1 MSTIYDID
9 VVTINGE
16 TKKMA
21 DYVGKTLLIVNV
33 ASKCGLTPQYE
44 QLEAFYEANK
54 TKGVEVL
61 GFPCN
66 QFAGQE
72 PGTDAEVM
80 EYCRATFGIQF
91 PMFAKID
98 VNGENRHP
106 LYKALIAAQPA
117 RENLADGEL
126 KAKLQAHGL
135 LNKEETD
142 VMWNFEKFLVSAKGE
157 VVGRF
162 APDMTID
169 SPQLTDAITSQLKSL

>member
-9 VVTINGE
+9 VVTIDGQ
-16 TKKMA
+16 TKKMV
-21 DYVGKTLLIVNV
+21 DYAGKTLLIVNV

-54 TKGVEVL
+54 AKGVEVL

-66 QFAGQE
+66 QFAEQE
-72 PGTDAEVM
+72 PGSDAEVM
-80 EYCRATFGIQF
+80 EFCRATFGIQF

-98 VNGENRHP
+98 VNGESRHP
-106 LYKALIAAQPA
+106 LYQVLIEAQPE
-117 RENLADGEL
+117 RTTLPDGEL
-126 KAKLQAHGL
+126 KAKLQELGL

-142 VMWNFEKFLVSAKGE
+142 VMWNFEKFLISPKGE

-162 APDMTID
+162 APDMTIEH
-169 SPQLTDAITSQLKSL
+169 SILVDAIATQLK

>member
-9 VVTINGE
+9 VVTIEGE

-21 DYVGKTLLIVNV
+21 DYAGKTLLIVNV

-54 TKGVEVL
+54 AKGVEVL

-66 QFAGQE
+66 QFAEQE
-72 PGTDAEVM
+72 PGSDAEVM
-80 EYCRATFGIQF
+80 AFCRATFGIQF

-106 LYKALIAAQPA
+106 LYQALIAAQPE
-117 RENLADGEL
+117 RTNLPDGEL
-126 KAKLQAHGL
+126 KAKLQEHGL
-135 LNKEETD
+135 LNKQETD
-142 VMWNFEKFLVSAKGE
+142 VMWNFEKFLISAKGE

-162 APDMTID
+162 APDMTVEH
-169 SPQLTDAITSQLKSL
+169 PQLADAIAMQIKPL

>member
-1 MSTIYDID
+1 MSNIYDIE
-9 VVTINGE
+9 VVTIEGE

-21 DYVGKTLLIVNV
+21 EYADKVLLIVNV

-44 QLEAFYEANK
+44 QLEAFYK
-54 TKGVEVL
+54 TNNAQGVEVL

-72 PGTDAEVM
+72 PGNDAEVM
-80 EYCRATFGIQF
+80 EFCRATFGIQF

-106 LYKALIAAQPA
+106 LYQALIDAQPE
-117 RENLADGEL
+117 RKNLPDGEL
-126 KAKLQAHGL
+126 KAKLEEHGL

-142 VMWNFEKFLVSAKGE
+142 VMWNFEKFLISAKGE

-162 APDMTID
+162 SPDMTIEH
-169 SPQLTDAITSQLKSL
+169 SPLADAIAAQIKEQ